1 MSAFVIPSIFTAIDR
16 MTAPLRQMG
25 ASVNTFAQRSEVA
38 IARQNRA
45 FTKLTP
51 AISEAG
57 KQLMSY
63 AGAAAI
69 AAGIIATISFSSDQ
83 IIAYEKNLASF
94 RTIVSDLSNTDF
106 AKFKSEI
113 IDVAKKTKT
122 SSVYVVSSFE
132 KIAGLNAD
140 FAKTPESL
148 GRIST
153 AAIVLARASGQ
164 ELGPSAENLVGIMN
178 QFGFAATEADRTIN
192 VLAAGQAVGAASI
205 AETSEA
211 LKIFGAIAK
220 GSNTTIEQSVGLIE
234 VLAQKGLKGAEAG
247 TALRGSFVRLQKA
260 GIGYQSGQFQI
271 NDALEQA
278 KQKFDTLRTAK
289 EKDAFVTK
297 LFGIENLTAG
307 RVLLDNI
314 DTYNQFTKGVTGTS
328 EAQKAAALNTNT
340 LGSVFDQMKAKW
352 TNMITGSSE
361 SEKALEG
368 VKSVIRLLTDN
379 MEMIVDVGGKVLLFF
394 AAWKTAIILQ
404 TVFTKLYTIAVKGA
418 EAAQWLWNAAM
429 AANPIGLIIL
439 GVVALIALIVVIV
452 KKWDEWGAAIA
463 VFLGPLGFIISLVK
477 TFYDDWGLIKKAFQ
491 NDGILG
497 GLKAIGRTILDA
509 ILAPLQQ
516 VLEIAANLTGFEWA
530 KNAAASIGAL
540 RNSMYGYDNNPADM
554 GNGVPVDGSNGI
566 MGVFNPKLAQAQ
578 MLEQTINK
586 NTTNTQRVAIEVD
599 AKGANASVKS
609 NTGGVPLVLT
619 STMGFGK

>member
-1 MSAFVIPSIFTAIDR
+1 MSAFVIPSIFTAIDK
-16 MTAPLRQMG
+16 MTAPLRQMS
-25 ASVNTFAQRSEVA
+25 ASVSRFASRGETA
-38 IARQNRA
+38 IARQERA
-45 FTKLTP
+45 FRKLTP
-51 AISEAG
+51 ALSAAG
-57 KQLMSY
+57 KQLLDY
-63 AGAAAI
+63 ASTAAI

-122 SSVYVVSSFE
+122 SSVDVVSSFE
-132 KIAGLNAD
+132 KIAGLNAE
-140 FAKTPESL
+140 FAKTPEGL
-148 GRIST
+148 GKIAT

-278 KQKFDTLRTAK
+278 KAKFDSLRTAK
-289 EKDAFVTK
+289 EKDAYVTK

-314 DTYNQFTKGVTGTS
+314 GTFNQFTKSVTGTS

-340 LGSVFDQMKAKW
+340 LGSVFEQMKAKW

-368 VKSVIRLLTDN
+368 VKNAIRFVTDN
-379 MEMIVDVGGKVLLFF
+379 METIVDVGGKVLLFF

-404 TVFTKLYTIAVKGA
+404 TLYTNLYTVAVKGA
-418 EAAQWLWNAAM
+418 EAAQWLWNVAM
-429 AANPIGLIIL
+429 AANPIGLIIIGIAAL
-439 GVVALIALIVVIV
+439 GAIIYQII
-452 KKWDEWGAAIA
+452 KHWDEWGAS
-463 VFLGPLGFIISLVK
+463 VSFSMGKLGSLISLIK
-477 TFYDDWGLIKKAFQ
+477 TLYDDWGLIKKAF
-491 NDGILG
+491 NADGFTG
-497 GLKAIGRTILDA
+497 AFKAIGRSILDS
-509 ILAPLQQ
+509 ILGPLQQ
-516 VLEIAANLTGFEWA
+516 VLEVVANLTGSDLA
-530 KNAAASIGAL
+530 KNSAASIQAF
-540 RNSMYGYDNNPADM
+540 RNNMYGYDNNPADM
-554 GNGVPVDGSNGI
+554 GNGVPVDGSG
-566 MGVFNPKLAQAQ
+566 GFLGLVNPKLLQTER
-578 MLEQTINK
+578 LEQTINK
-586 NTTNTQRVAIEVD
+586 NNSTKQNVSIQVE
-599 AKGANASVKS
+599 AKGADAKVKE
-609 NTGGVPLVLT
+609 NTGGVPIVIG
-619 STMGFGK
+619 STLGW